1 MDRLTA
7 AEVFVDLAA
16 SGSFTATA
24 ERLEM
29 SRAMVTRHIKAL
41 EDWLGARLL
50 NRTTR
55 SVTLT
60 DAGISA

>member
-29 SRAMVTRHIKAL
+29 SRAMVTRHIKTL

-50 NRTTR
+50 NRTTA
-55 SVTLT
+55 V
-60 DAGISA
+60 